1 MICLIPNMTKIRY
14 RIIADILFFIHFGW
28 LLMLA
33 VSAVYIL
40 YNRDFVVKHL
50 IIVSGTLLLNLPFGG
65 RCPLTIWEGKFRK
78 LWNPDAD
85 FHFDSFFATY
95 VRKFFRIN
103 ITPRQANIF
112 LTIVKVSSYGIAVLI
127 LTKVI

>member
-1 MICLIPNMTKIRY
+1 MSKFGYKIL
-14 RIIADILFFIHFGW
+14 AEVLFFIHLTW
-28 LLMLA
+28 LLLLA
-33 VSAVYIL
+33 GSAVYIL

-65 RCPLTIWEGKFRK
+65 RCPLTVWEGKFRK
-78 LWNPDAD
+78 MWDPDAD

-95 VRKFFRIN
+95 VRKFFKIN
-103 ITPRQANIF
+103 MTPRQANIF
-112 LTIVKVSSYGIAVLI
+112 LTVVKASSYGIAALI